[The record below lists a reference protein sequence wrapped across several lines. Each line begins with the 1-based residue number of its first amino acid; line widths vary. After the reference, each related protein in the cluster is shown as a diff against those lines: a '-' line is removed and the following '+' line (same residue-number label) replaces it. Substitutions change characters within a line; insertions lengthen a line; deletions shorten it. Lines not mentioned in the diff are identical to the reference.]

1 MKFSQDRFTVV
12 LLTISALSISASAAF
27 FSVYGLSK
35 VFAGA
40 GFSVIVMASILEV
53 SKLIIAYAQ
62 HRNAAKIPKALNA
75 YLTVAL
81 VVLMIITSAGI
92 YGYLSSAY
100 QLTANKNTITE
111 KQIEIV
117 QAKVNNKQGR
127 LTDLNREK
135 DLLVADINQLR
146 QGFSNSTSIESVDRR
161 TGQRIV
167 SRDAGMTRTLNSQLE
182 EATKRRNVIDSE
194 ILQLSASIDSLKI
207 QIIEQQSNNDAAA
220 ELGPIIYLSKI
231 TGVEMDILINYFIL
245 LIVIVFDPLAVCLV
259 LALSYISTYNSS
271 PKVYAAT
278 PTEISIPEDNKILNP
293 VKWLDRIKD
302 RFGLLKKEDN
312 SIEKETKDGVQEQS
326 ADEEVEK
333 REDLG
338 FTDLY
343 DIKTDE
349 DSRKDNNIPR
359 FTLKRVKRR
368 VPISRIVDNGQK
380 VEDFQEVEEVILE
393 PADEAGK
400 DVALSPEDYNRLID
414 KYVTELSKLNNK

>member
-1 MKFSQDRFTVV
+1 MKFSQDKFTVV
-12 LLTISALSISASAAF
+12 LLTVSALSISASAAF

-75 YLTVAL
+75 YLTAAL
-81 VVLMIITSAGI
+81 IVLMIITSAGI

-100 QLTANKNTITE
+100 QLTANKNSITE

-117 QAKVNNKQGR
+117 QAKVTNKQER

-182 EATKRRNVIDSE
+182 EATKRRNIIDGE

-207 QIIEQQSNNDAAA
+207 QIIEQESNNDAAA

-245 LIVIVFDPLAVCLV
+245 LIVVVFDPLAVCLV
-259 LALSYISTYNSS
+259 LALSYISTYNNP
-271 PKVYAAT
+271 PKLQVVPNSQPLNNEENT
-278 PTEISIPEDNKILNP
+278 PTPWTNYLPNFLKGI
-293 VKWLDRIKD
+293 VKDKNTPQTQQQPI
-302 RFGLLKKEDN
+302 
-312 SIEKETKDGVQEQS
+312 QEQPLESEDKVES
-326 ADEEVEK
+326 AA
-333 REDLG
+333 
-338 FTDLY
+338 TDLY
-343 DIKTDE
+343 DTTPEGDTEE
-349 DSRKDNNIPR
+349 DTSVPR
-359 FTLKRVKRR
+359 FTLKKVKKR

-393 PADEAGK
+393 PVDQAGK
-400 DVALSPEDYNRLID
+400 DVVLSTEDYNRLID
-414 KYVTELSKLNNK
+414 KYVTELSKLSNK

>member
-12 LLTISALSISASAAF
+12 LLTVSALSISASAAF

-40 GFSVIVMASILEV
+40 GLSVVVMASILEV

-75 YLTVAL
+75 YLTAAL
-81 VVLMIITSAGI
+81 IVLMIITSAGI

-117 QAKVNNKQGR
+117 QAKVTNKQER
-127 LTDLNREK
+127 LTDLNKEK

-146 QGFSNSTSIESVDRR
+146 QGFSNSTSIESVDRQ

-182 EATKRRNVIDSE
+182 EATKRRNIIDVE

-245 LIVIVFDPLAVCLV
+245 LIVVVFDPLAVCLV
-259 LALSYISTYNSS
+259 LALSYISTYNNP
-271 PKVYAAT
+271 PKLQAVPDSEPSKNEENTST
-278 PTEISIPEDNKILNP
+278 PWMKHLPNSLKRILRDKNIFQSQQQP
-293 VKWLDRIKD
+293 
-302 RFGLLKKEDN
+302 
-312 SIEKETKDGVQEQS
+312 SQEQLPKSEDKIES
-326 ADEEVEK
+326 AA
-333 REDLG
+333 
-338 FTDLY
+338 TDLY
-343 DIKTDE
+343 DTAPEGETEE
-349 DSRKDNNIPR
+349 DTSVPR
-359 FTLKRVKRR
+359 FTLKKVKKR

-380 VEDFQEVEEVILE
+380 VEDFQEVEEVVLE
-393 PADEAGK
+393 PVDQAGK
-400 DVALSPEDYNRLID
+400 DVVLSPEDYNRLID